1 MPLPVPATQSECA
14 KLQRLLERY
23 RDLLGQAKDELL
35 RRGIE
40 RQIGSLEDKLRD
52 CDDASEQPAQPVADR
67 RAKPAPLRV
76 S

>member
-1 MPLPVPATQSECA
+1 LPLPVPATQSECA

-52 CDDASEQPAQPVADR
+52 CPDASEQPAQPVADR
-67 RAKPAPLRV
+67 RATRAPLRFG
-76 S
+76 